1 MSASVGGCWC
11 SGAACAAVA
20 CSCDV
25 SFLTDRLVR
34 VPRLADRS
42 LGPAGVPGEAALIVR
57 SDLDTIRRWWWVVK
71 GKNTICSGWSSG
83 ATATCCNPGIM
94 GCPRSIHVWER
105 FAHAASA
112 VFPPSCGVSPPRG
125 ARLPTGCT
133 QNRRSIVAPSSP
145 FSARRLSPRAGRIL
159 VPPVP
164 RPAHPLRERRIWP
177 ILNHDGLSAETR
189 HPDGPKC
196 LGSGRGAQTRAQ
208 PDRSQARQASTSR
221 LGPAL
226 RVV

>member
-1 MSASVGGCWC
+1 VTNRMSASVGGCWC

-57 SDLDTIRRWWWVVK
+57 SDLNTIRRWWWVVK

-83 ATATCCNPGIM
+83 ATATCCNPGIV

-133 QNRRSIVAPSSP
+133 QNRCSIVAPSSL
-145 FSARRLSPRAGRIL
+145 FSARRLSRARAEYSSHEYIGPIRQ
-159 VPPVP
+159 P
-164 RPAHPLRERRIWP
+164 RPH
-177 ILNHDGLSAETR
+177 
-189 HPDGPKC
+189 K
-196 LGSGRGAQTRAQ
+196 SGAFCTF
-208 PDRSQARQASTSR
+208 
-221 LGPAL
+221 
-226 RVV
+226 